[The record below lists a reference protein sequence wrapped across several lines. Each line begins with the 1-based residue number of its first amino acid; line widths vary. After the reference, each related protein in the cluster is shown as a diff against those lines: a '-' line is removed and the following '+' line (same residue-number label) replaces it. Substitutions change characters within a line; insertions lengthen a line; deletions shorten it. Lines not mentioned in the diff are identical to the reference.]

1 MDFLQE
7 DTVATQWFWR
17 IVATLAIATAYHW
30 WSSPDRSIP
39 DVGNRLQAEWNV
51 KQPSAPQEE
60 ARNPRTALLD
70 RLEKEANTKEIV
82 FGDDIEDE
90 AEENLVREQTK
101 KVKASA
107 PPEELDAPT
116 PPRRVARAAPPAPVM
131 TAPKQPLPIK
141 ATHGHHPGI
150 TGFRRWY
157 DTEASLYRIYTVGKS
172 DGELVH
178 PPFIPKS
185 ERGHVALKLRVTNKY
200 RRTMSAYWVDYQGKE
215 IHKGNVS
222 IGGIFHQ
229 TTW

>member
-17 IVATLAIATAYHW
+17 IVATVAIAAAYHW
-30 WSSPDRSIP
+30 WSSPERIIP

-51 KQPSAPQEE
+51 KQPSAPSQEQE
-60 ARNPRTALLD
+60 RNPRTALLD
-70 RLEKEANTKEIV
+70 RLEKEAKTKEVI
-82 FGDDIEDE
+82 FDNIEDE
-90 AEENLVREQTK
+90 AEENLVREEAKQ
-101 KVKASA
+101 VKPSA
-107 PPEELDAPT
+107 PPEELDVPT
-116 PPRRVARAAPPAPVM
+116 PPRRVARAAVVPAPTV
-131 TAPKQPLPIK
+131 TASKEPPPIK

-150 TGFRRWY
+150 AGFRRWY
-157 DTEASLYRIYTVGKS
+157 ETEASLYRIYTVGRS

-215 IHKGNVS
+215 VHKGNVPNY
-222 IGGIFHQ
+222 
-229 TTW
+229 